1 VVQIADSAESVK
13 ETGLSQRAVELR
25 LRAAFCRAFSANAL
39 FYDPLRAGDLP
50 FAKVLQRLPPNRPR
64 KRGSAPGVG
73 PLSRRFACIRGLFF
87 IRVHLRFAFAVL
99 SRTTSSGL
107 KT

>member
-64 KRGSAPGVG
+64 KRGSAPGVAT
-73 PLSRRFACIRGLFF
+73 PFAS
-87 IRVHLRFAFAVL
+87 IRVHSWSVFYPRSSAVCFRRAFTDNEFRA
-99 SRTTSSGL
+99 
-107 KT
+107 